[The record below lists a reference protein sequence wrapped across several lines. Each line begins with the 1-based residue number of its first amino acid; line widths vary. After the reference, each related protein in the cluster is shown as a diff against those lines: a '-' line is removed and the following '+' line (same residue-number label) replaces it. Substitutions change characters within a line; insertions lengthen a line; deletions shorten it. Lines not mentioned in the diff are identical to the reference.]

1 MIKMYTPIFREE
13 PKLWG
18 TSALIN
24 SEDKGLNN
32 SPKSNINRT
41 IARNI
46 VRIGLPVALQSM
58 LVDLL
63 SLTDVVMLSSYGTES
78 DAAVGL
84 ASKWLF

>member
-1 MIKMYTPIFREE
+1 MVFFAQNKFKE
-13 PKLWG
+13 KLWW

-24 SEDKGLNN
+24 SEDKGLKN

-63 SLTDVVMLSSYGTES
+63 SLTDVVMISSYGTES

>member
-1 MIKMYTPIFREE
+1 MFFCSKKFKE
-13 PKLWG
+13 KLWG

-46 VRIGLPVALQSM
+46 VRIGLPVALQRM
-58 LVDLL
+58 PLDLF
-63 SLTDVVMLSSYGTES
+63 SLTDVVMVSSYGTES
-78 DAAVGL
+78 VATVGL
-84 ASKWLF
+84 ASRLLF